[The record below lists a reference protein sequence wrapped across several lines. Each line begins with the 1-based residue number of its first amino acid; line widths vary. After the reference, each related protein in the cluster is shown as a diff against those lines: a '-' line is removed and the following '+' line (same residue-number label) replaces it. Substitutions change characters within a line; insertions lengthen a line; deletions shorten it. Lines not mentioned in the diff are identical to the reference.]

1 MTHHVN
7 IRGAA
12 AVGQICDL
20 QPLEGSA
27 VLYLRLWCDG
37 PAAQEQVW
45 NDFAG
50 RLGPAAGRE
59 AIGAL
64 EDLCSLCAR
73 HGRRA
78 LMRHQ
83 PTCECLGADE
93 ACFAN
98 LVAHAVEGE
107 REDALL
113 IATLL
118 VRPDVS
124 PLLASAAQ
132 TFGLALKRMA
142 LRTDHKAEP
151 AAPQTIH

>member
-1 MTHHVN
+1 MTYQVS

-12 AVGQICDL
+12 PVGRISDL
-20 QPLEGSA
+20 PPLEVST

-37 PAAQEQVW
+37 PRAQEQVW

-59 AIGAL
+59 AVRAL

-78 LMRHQ
+78 FMRHQ

-124 PLLASAAQ
+124 LLLASAAQ

-142 LRTDHKAEP
+142 LRADHRAQQ
-151 AAPQTIH
+151 ATPQTLH